1 MRRAACQPRCAR
13 FVSPPSTLRTL
24 PAQLCFA
31 HPSSAFFLR
40 QCRALAPEPQTSRS
54 CKFRAAT
61 FNFRLS
67 TLYGLEYRLMAT
79 SPIKFGTSGWRGLI
93 ADDFTFANVRLAVT
107 AIAEHAKAKAKEP
120 TILVGYDTRFYSEEF
135 SQLAVDILQH
145 HAVRTLLCETFTPT
159 PAVAFE
165 IMRRKLDGAIN
176 FTASHNPAQ
185 YHGLKFSSSDA
196 GPALPEVT
204 KDIEARAAQLAAN
217 GGVPPLPPGASNS
230 GLGEKVN
237 LRENYLK
244 RLEELVQF
252 EILRKAKPSLV
263 VDVLHGCGAGYLDRI
278 LSDHGVTVH
287 AMRTERDC
295 LFDGTG
301 PDVSEENLAPLR
313 KAVVDS
319 KATAGLATDG
329 DADRFGIVDRDGTWI
344 QPNLI
349 LALVYDY
356 LVETRKWN
364 MPAARSVATTQMIDA
379 AAKSHGQ
386 TVYQTPVGFKYIGQ
400 LIRED
405 KIALGGE
412 ESAGLTIRG
421 HIPEKD
427 GILACLLMAEMIA
440 ARGASIGEQVRA
452 MYKKLGR
459 EFWPVRE
466 NLHLSDEQK
475 ANAVKRVAVDAS
487 TLAGR
492 KVISID
498 RTDGA
503 KFVLDDGSWML
514 LRLSGTEPLLRLYVE
529 AESAGASAQLT
540 RDASAWVLKN

>member
-1 MRRAACQPRCAR
+1 M
-13 FVSPPSTLRTL
+13 ST
-24 PAQLCFA
+24 
-31 HPSSAFFLR
+31 SA
-40 QCRALAPEPQTSRS
+40 
-54 CKFRAAT
+54 
-61 FNFRLS
+61 
-67 TLYGLEYRLMAT
+67 GLNTT
-79 SPIKFGTSGWRGLI
+79 SPIKFGTSGWRGVI
-93 ADDFTFANVRLAVT
+93 AEDFTFANVRLALT
-107 AIAEHAKAKAKEP
+107 AIAEHVKTKSTQP
-120 TILVGYDTRFYSEEF
+120 SILVGYDTRFYSEEF

-145 HAVRTLLCETFTPT
+145 HGIRALLCETFTPT
-159 PAVAFE
+159 PAVAYE

-196 GPALPEVT
+196 GPALPEIT
-204 KDIEARAAQLAAN
+204 KDIEARARQIATQ
-217 GGVPPLPPGASNS
+217 GGVPPLPHGATKVKPSES
-230 GLGEKVN
+230 VN
-237 LRENYLK
+237 LCENYLK
-244 RLEELVQF
+244 RLEELVRF
-252 EILRKAKPSLV
+252 DTLKKANMKFA
-263 VDVLHGCGAGYLDRI
+263 VDALHGCGAGYLDRT
-278 LSDHGVTVH
+278 LKDHGVAVESI
-287 AMRTERDC
+287 RTDRDC

-301 PDVSEENLAPLR
+301 PDVSEENLAPLC
-313 KAVVDS
+313 KTVTDS

-329 DADRFGIVDRDGTWI
+329 DADRFGIADRDGTWI

-356 LVETRKWN
+356 LVETRQWK

-379 AAKSHGQ
+379 VAKLHGQ
-386 TVYQTPVGFKYIGQ
+386 SVHQTPVGFKYIGQ

-427 GILACLLMAEMIA
+427 GILACLLVAEMIA
-440 ARGASIGEQVRA
+440 ARGASIGEQIRA
-452 MYKKLGR
+452 LYKKLGR

-475 ANAVKRVAVDAS
+475 ANAVRKVAVDSS
-487 TLAGR
+487 TLLGR
-492 KVISID
+492 KVVSTD

-503 KFVLDDGSWML
+503 KFVFDDGSWML

-529 AESAGASAQLT
+529 AESAGASAKLT
-540 RDASAWVLKN
+540 SEATKWVLQS

>member
-1 MRRAACQPRCAR
+1 MSTRAG
-13 FVSPPSTLRTL
+13 L
-24 PAQLCFA
+24 
-31 HPSSAFFLR
+31 SA
-40 QCRALAPEPQTSRS
+40 P
-54 CKFRAAT
+54 
-61 FNFRLS
+61 
-67 TLYGLEYRLMAT
+67 
-79 SPIKFGTSGWRGLI
+79 SPIKFGTSGWRGVI
-93 ADDFTFANVRLAVT
+93 AEDFTFASVRLALT
-107 AIAEHAKAKAKEP
+107 AIAEHVKARSGEP
-120 TILVGYDTRFYSEEF
+120 AILVAYDTRFYSEEF
-135 SQLAVDILQH
+135 SQLAVDLLEH
-145 HAVRTLLCETFTPT
+145 HGIRALLCETFTPT
-159 PAVAFE
+159 PAVAYE

-185 YHGLKFSSSDA
+185 YHGLKFSSADA
-196 GPALPEVT
+196 GPALPEIT
-204 KDIEARAAQLAAN
+204 KDIEARASRIAAQ
-217 GGVPPLPPGASNS
+217 GGVPPLAHSATKANPS
-230 GLGEKVN
+230 EKVN
-237 LRENYLK
+237 LRQHYLQ
-244 RLEELVQF
+244 RLEELVCF
-252 EILRKAKPSLV
+252 ETLKKANVKFAI
-263 VDVLHGCGAGYLDRI
+263 DALHGCGSGYLDRI
-278 LSDHGVTVH
+278 LSDHGVGV
-287 AMRTERDC
+287 APIRTDRDC

-313 KAVVDS
+313 RVVVDS

-356 LVETRKWN
+356 LVETRGWK

-379 AAKSHGQ
+379 VAKSHGQ
-386 TVYQTPVGFKYIGQ
+386 GVQQTPVGFKYIGQ

-427 GILACLLMAEMIA
+427 GILACLLVAEMIA
-440 ARGASIGEQVRA
+440 ARGASIDEQIRGL
-452 MYKKLGR
+452 YKKLGR

-475 ANAVKRVAVDAS
+475 ANAVGKVGVDSS
-487 TLAGR
+487 TLLGR
-492 KVISID
+492 KVVSVD

-503 KFVLDDGSWML
+503 KFVFEDGSWML

-529 AESAGASAQLT
+529 AESAAASAKLT
-540 RDASAWVLKN
+540 SEATKWVLQS

>member
-1 MRRAACQPRCAR
+1 M
-13 FVSPPSTLRTL
+13 S
-24 PAQLCFA
+24 
-31 HPSSAFFLR
+31 
-40 QCRALAPEPQTSRS
+40 
-54 CKFRAAT
+54 
-61 FNFRLS
+61 N
-67 TLYGLEYRLMAT
+67 

-93 ADDFTFANVRLAVT
+93 ADDFTFANVRLAIT
-107 AIAEHAKAKAKEP
+107 AIAEHAKSKAKEP
-120 TILVGYDTRFYSEEF
+120 TILVAYDTRFYSEEF
-135 SQLAVDILQH
+135 SQLAVDTLQH
-145 HAVRTLLCETFTPT
+145 HGIRTLLCETFTPT

-185 YHGLKFSSSDA
+185 YHGLKFSSADA

-204 KDIEARAAQLAAN
+204 KDIEARVEKMIAKDGRYPISPAAT
-217 GGVPPLPPGASNS
+217 GHGKKSAS
-230 GLGEKVN
+230 EKVN
-237 LRENYLK
+237 LRESYLK
-244 RLEELVQF
+244 RLEELVHF
-252 EILRKAKPSLV
+252 ETLQRAKPSLV
-263 VDVLHGCGAGYLDRI
+263 VDALHGCGAGYLDRA
-278 LSDHGVTVH
+278 LTDHGVTVRS
-287 AMRTERDC
+287 MRAERDC

-301 PDVSEENLAPLR
+301 PDVSEENLAPLS

-329 DADRFGIVDRDGTWI
+329 DADRFGLVDVDGTWI
-344 QPNLI
+344 QPNLS

-356 LVETRKWN
+356 LVETRKWK

-379 AAKSHGQ
+379 VAKLHGQ
-386 TVYQTPVGFKYIGQ
+386 TVHQTPVGFKYIGQ

-427 GILACLLMAEMIA
+427 GILACLLVAEMIA
-440 ARGASIGEQVRA
+440 ARGASIGEQVRSL
-452 MYKKLGR
+452 YKRLGR

-475 ANAVKRVAVDAS
+475 AKAVKRVAVDAS

-503 KFVLDDGSWML
+503 KFVFDDGSWML

-529 AESAGASAQLT
+529 AESAAASSKLT
-540 RDASAWVLKN
+540 REASQWVLQN

>member
-1 MRRAACQPRCAR
+1 M
-13 FVSPPSTLRTL
+13 TT
-24 PAQLCFA
+24 
-31 HPSSAFFLR
+31 
-40 QCRALAPEPQTSRS
+40 T
-54 CKFRAAT
+54 
-61 FNFRLS
+61 
-67 TLYGLEYRLMAT
+67 
-79 SPIKFGTSGWRGLI
+79 PIKFGTSGWRGVI
-93 ADDFTFANVRLAVT
+93 AEDFTFANVRLALT
-107 AIAEHAKAKAKEP
+107 AISEHVKTKSQQP
-120 TILVGYDTRFYSEEF
+120 SILVGYDTRFYSEEF

-145 HAVRTLLCETFTPT
+145 YGIRALLCETFTPT

-196 GPALPEVT
+196 GPALPEIT
-204 KDIEARAAQLAAN
+204 KDIEARAAKIAAN
-217 GGVPPLPPGASNS
+217 GGAAPLPHAATKVNPA
-230 GLGEKVN
+230 ERVN

-244 RLEELVQF
+244 RLEQLVRF
-252 EILRKAKPSLV
+252 DAFKKTGVKFV
-263 VDVLHGCGAGYLDRI
+263 VDALHGCGAGYLDRA
-278 LSDHGVTVH
+278 LNAHGVPLL
-287 AMRTERDC
+287 AMRTYRDC

-301 PDVSEENLAPLR
+301 PDVSEENLASLR
-313 KAVVDS
+313 KAVIDS
-319 KATAGLATDG
+319 NATAGLATDG

-344 QPNLI
+344 QPNLV

-356 LVETRKWN
+356 LVETRQWK

-379 AAKSHGQ
+379 VAKSHGQ
-386 TVYQTPVGFKYIGQ
+386 SVHQTPVGFKYIGQ

-427 GILACLLMAEMIA
+427 GILACLLVAEMIA
-440 ARGASIGEQVRA
+440 ARGASIGEQIRA

-459 EFWPVRE
+459 AFWPVRE

-475 ANAVKRVAVDAS
+475 ANAVRKVAVDGS
-487 TLAGR
+487 TLLGR
-492 KVISID
+492 KVVSID

-503 KFVLDDGSWML
+503 KFVFEDGSWML

-529 AESAGASAQLT
+529 AESAAASAGLT
-540 RDASAWVLKN
+540 SEAKKWVLQS